1 MKRSE
6 PLSMAE
12 AVARFQ
18 AEIQRLAFDHVRA
31 VLRQELDRMPAY
43 REPVREP
50 KLKLKPAMRPKQEPA
65 QPSRRKRGPKTK
77 PQLELSLVPESAQP
91 AQLLVEPAA
100 QPAASPEPVQTA
112 VAPAA
117 PVPDQPPS
125 ALVTTGSATATTA
138 GTGRK
143 RVAWTRE
150 SIVHELATWVSKGT
164 VVDASF
170 LTRHGPPGLVAATKR
185 VFGRFEAAMNVVALH
200 LSKMNP
206 EGPPAR

>member
-18 AEIQRLAFDHVRA
+18 AEIQRLAFEHVRA
-31 VLRQELDRMPAY
+31 VLRQELDRMPPY

-50 KLKLKPAMRPKQEPA
+50 KLKPALRPKQEPA
-65 QPSRRKRGPKTK
+65 RTSRRKRAPQPK
-77 PQLELSLVPESAQP
+77 PQLELTLAPEPELVE
-91 AQLLVEPAA
+91 LEPAA
-100 QPAASPEPVQTA
+100 TPEPV
-112 VAPAA
+112 VAAATSPAA
-117 PVPDQPPS
+117 PVVAVAPPQPPEQPQS
-125 ALVTTGSATATTA
+125 PPPT
-138 GTGRK
+138 TGRK

-150 SIVHELATWVSKGT
+150 SIVSELATWVSKGT